1 MLNKEVFLD
10 KLAGI
15 MAWYV
20 NFQFKV
26 YDIDEQTREKTPSL
40 QFQMWYRAFQNFN
53 DDDFSDIVDGYLREN
68 VYPPSSPTSLLEYAK
83 KVLAEKNKAN
93 IDKVWRDLK
102 DMILTH
108 GFKSYQTLSPTSHD
122 KITVNPLEN
131 ALKKYGDDKLIEV
144 FESMYSRFLNL
155 NSSNEDFVRK
165 DFFEA
170 YEKLIA
176 NEIKNSVNQGKL
188 TLGDNKLKLG
198 EGENNL

>member
-1 MLNKEVFLD
+1 
-10 KLAGI
+10 
-15 MAWYV
+15 
-20 NFQFKV
+20 
-26 YDIDEQTREKTPSL
+26 
-40 QFQMWYRAFQNFN
+40 MWYRAFQNFN

-102 DMILTH
+102 DMISIH
-108 GFKSYQTLSPTSHD
+108 GFKSYQTLSPTSGD
-122 KITVNPLEN
+122 KITVNPLKN

-198 EGENNL
+198 EGK